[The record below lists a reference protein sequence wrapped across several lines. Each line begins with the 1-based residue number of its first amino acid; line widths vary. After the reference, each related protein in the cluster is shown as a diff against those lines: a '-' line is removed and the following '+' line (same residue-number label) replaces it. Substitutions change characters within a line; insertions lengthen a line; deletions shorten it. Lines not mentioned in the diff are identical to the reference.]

1 MVDTITHSFTQAGQ
15 SDRTDTF
22 QTTASGVSVVQV
34 GRRYAMNANMNL
46 KWLRNPR
53 YVPDPE
59 MFVGVL
65 RLRRPSYA
73 RKLVTA

>member
-1 MVDTITHSFTQAGQ
+1 MMAG
-15 SDRTDTF
+15 RMKRLWTDKERRSICF

-34 GRRYAMNANMNL
+34 ARRYAMNANMNL

-65 RLRRPSYA
+65 RLRRPASC
-73 RKLVTA
+73 